1 MLSTLTMKSNLT
13 LATETDMC
21 PERILIL
28 FDEKKFTRVIVVLI
42 LSHPSFSLDKVI
54 SVAKPF

>member
-1 MLSTLTMKSNLT
+1 MQSTHTMKSNLT
-13 LATETDMC
+13 LVTVTDIC

-28 FDEKKFTRVIVVLI
+28 FDENKFTRVIVVLAF
-42 LSHPSFSLDKVI
+42 SHPPFSLDKVI

>member
-1 MLSTLTMKSNLT
+1 MLSTHTMKSNLT
-13 LATETDMC
+13 LVTVTDMC
-21 PERILIL
+21 PERILFL
-28 FDEKKFTRVIVVLI
+28 YEEKKFTRVIVVLI